1 MREFGIDKYGFA
13 VLGSVI
19 FGGMLFGSLMGGAT
33 GDVYG
38 RRTAMLLAG
47 SIFCFFGLASAVAP
61 NLYAFAFCRILT
73 GVGVGAMV
81 PVADS
86 LLLEWSPTQWRS
98 KLVMTMIGTAFAVG
112 SIIACGAGMILHETM
127 GGGEGSTWWRVLL
140 FVCTVPGLISLPCMW
155 FALPESVHFLMTNGR
170 HEEAHQYLQDLQR
183 VNQTELPMGG
193 M

>member
-1 MREFGIDKYGFA
+1 MNRKKHDCYFLLLRPGFCCSTKP
-13 VLGSVI
+13 VFV
-19 FGGMLFGSLMGGAT
+19 
-33 GDVYG
+33 
-38 RRTAMLLAG
+38 
-47 SIFCFFGLASAVAP
+47 
-61 NLYAFAFCRILT
+61 FCRVLT

-112 SIIACGAGMILHETM
+112 SIIACGAGMLLHETM

-155 FALPESVHFLMTNGR
+155 FALPASVHFLMTNGR
-170 HEEAHQYLQDLQR
+170 HEEAHLYSKVTMIRCVHFAVRGIYL
-183 VNQTELPMGG
+183 
-193 M
+193 